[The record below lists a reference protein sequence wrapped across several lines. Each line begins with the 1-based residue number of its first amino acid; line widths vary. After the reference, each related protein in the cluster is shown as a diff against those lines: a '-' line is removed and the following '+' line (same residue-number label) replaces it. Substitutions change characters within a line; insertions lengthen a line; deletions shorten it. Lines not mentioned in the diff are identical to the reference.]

1 MKFKITHILLLFSL
15 FVSAKT
21 FAQCRP
27 AHLQCEYLSNPL
39 GVDVQ
44 QPRLTWNLSACSA
57 GTHQKSYSI
66 VVGTDSVSVLGG
78 RGSVW
83 QSGEVASDDMLVV
96 LPAGLLKPFT
106 RYYWQVN
113 VIDHKGNTY
122 KSPVAAFETALLSSA
137 DWKGAWITDGID
149 VNQKPAGYFRK
160 AFGITKPIKSA
171 RAYIVAAGLYELYIN
186 GKKVGNHRLDPMFT
200 RFDRRNLYV
209 TLDVT
214 ALLNNG
220 QNALGV
226 MLGNGWYNHQ
236 STAVWFFDKTPWR
249 ARPKFC
255 MDVRITYADGTTET
269 VSTDNTW
276 KTSHGPLIF
285 NSIYTAEHYDARLEQ
300 NGWNTSSF
308 IDTAWKN
315 AIYTS
320 APSKNIVSQQ
330 MYPVRDVQELKPV
343 SVKKTNSGSYVY
355 DFGQNIAG
363 VSEIKV
369 QGKAGTT
376 LRLIHGERLKA
387 DGHVDQSNI
396 DYHYRPTDDK
406 DPFHQ
411 DILILSGK
419 KEDTFRATF
428 NYKGFQY
435 VEVVSTEPLNLN
447 NESLKAY
454 FMHSDVPVVGKIQS
468 SSTLLNKI
476 WQATN
481 NSYLSNF
488 FGYPTDC
495 PQREKN
501 GWTGDAHIAVET
513 GLYNFDGKTVYE
525 KWLADHRDEQQ
536 PNGVLPAIIPT
547 AMWGYDW
554 ANGPDWTSTIAI
566 IPWNLYL
573 FYGDKRPLEQN
584 YEALKKYVDHIE
596 SLSPAGLTD
605 WGLGDWIPI
614 KSQSNKELTSSIYY
628 FIDAGILA
636 KAAKVLNKQADYEKY
651 QALANKIK
659 SAVNSKF
666 YNRNTGLYCSGY
678 QTELSAPLYWGL
690 VPDGEVAKVAKNL
703 ALRVEADGGL
713 DVGLL
718 GSKTILN
725 ALSENGYADVAYKL
739 ASNDAYPS
747 WGWWIKNGATTLYE
761 NWKIEG
767 SSDISLNHIMFG
779 EVSAWYYKALGG
791 IFPDASAPGFKNI
804 ILKPN
809 FVNGLTRFSAVHTG
823 PYGDISSSWKKAGNK
838 VSYEVTIPAN
848 STAALSVK
856 ASKVRSKSSTPGLKI
871 DQSVD
876 GTFSVKLQP
885 GNYKF
890 DIQL

>member
-1 MKFKITHILLLFSL
+1 MKWISAIAVV
-15 FVSAKT
+15 VSVLGASNAG
-21 FAQCRP
+21 FAQCKP
-27 AHLQCEYLSNPL
+27 AHLQCENLTSPL
-39 GVDVQ
+39 GIDVQ
-44 QPRLTWNLSACSA
+44 QPRLTWNLLGCTPGAR
-57 GTHQKSYSI
+57 QESYNI
-66 VVGTDSVSVLGG
+66 VVGTDSVAVSVGKG
-78 RGSVW
+78 NVWHSGSINK
-83 QSGEVASDDMLVV
+83 DDMLAVV
-96 LPAGLLKPFT
+96 PVGLLKSFT
-106 RYYWQVN
+106 RYYWQVTVN
-113 VIDHKGNTY
+113 NNGGASSSSAVSN
-122 KSPVAAFETALLSSA
+122 FETALMSST
-137 DWKGAWITDGID
+137 DWKGAWITDGIN
-149 VNQKPAGYFRK
+149 VNEKPAGYFRK
-160 AFGITKPIKSA
+160 AFKLSKPVKSA
-171 RAYIVAAGLYELYIN
+171 RAYIVAAGLYELYLN

-200 RFDRRNLYV
+200 RFDRRNLYI
-209 TLDVT
+209 THDVT
-214 ALLNNG
+214 AMLNNG

-226 MLGNGWYNHQ
+226 LLGNGWYNHQ

-255 MDVRITYADGTTET
+255 MDVRVTYADGTTEII
-269 VSTDNTW
+269 STDNTW
-276 KTSHGPLIF
+276 KTSHGPLTF

-300 NGWNTSSF
+300 NGWNTTSF

-315 AIYTS
+315 AIFTS
-320 APSKNIVSQQ
+320 APSKNIVAQQ
-330 MYPVRDVQELKPV
+330 LYPIRDVQSLKPV
-343 SVKKTNSGSYVY
+343 SIKKSNTGSYVF
-355 DFGQNIAG
+355 DFGQNMAG

-369 QGKAGTT
+369 KGNAGTT
-376 LRLIHGERLKA
+376 LRLIHGERLKP

-435 VEVVSTEPLNLN
+435 VEVVSSEPVNLTK
-447 NESLKAY
+447 ESMIAY
-454 FMHSDVPVVGKIQS
+454 FMHSDVPAVGKIQS

-636 KAAKVLNKQADYEKY
+636 KAAKVLGKQSDYERY
-651 QALANKIK
+651 QALADKIK
-659 SAVNSKF
+659 NSVNKKF
-666 YNRNTGLYCSGY
+666 YDQATGLYCSGY

-690 VPDGEVAKVAKNL
+690 VPDGEKAKVAKNL
-703 ALRVEADGGL
+703 ASRVQADGGL

-725 ALSENGYADVAYKL
+725 ALSENGYADLAYKL
-739 ASNDAYPS
+739 ASNEKYPS

-779 EVSAWYYKALGG
+779 EISAWYYKALGG
-791 IFPDASAPGFKNI
+791 IFPDSNAPGFKTVT
-804 ILKPN
+804 LKPN
-809 FVNGLTRFSAVHTG
+809 FVNGLTQFSATHTG
-823 PYGDISSSWKKAGNK
+823 PYGDIVSSWKKKDNK
-838 VSYEVTIPAN
+838 VTYEVIVPAN
-848 STAALSVK
+848 SNAVLEVK
-856 ASKVRSKSSTPGLKI
+856 ATDIRSKTPASGLKI
-871 DQSVD
+871 NQPSAGLYSVQLQS
-876 GTFSVKLQP
+876 GS
-885 GNYKF
+885 YKF

>member
-1 MKFKITHILLLFSL
+1 MKWISVIAVV
-15 FVSAKT
+15 VSFLGASNVG
-21 FAQCRP
+21 FAQCKP
-27 AHLQCEYLSNPL
+27 AHLQCESLTSPL
-39 GVDVQ
+39 GIDVQ
-44 QPRLTWNLSACSA
+44 QPRLTWNLLGCTA
-57 GTHQKSYSI
+57 GAQQVSYNI
-66 VVGTDSVSVLGG
+66 VVGTDSVAVSAGKG
-78 RGSVW
+78 NVW
-83 QSGEVASDDMLVV
+83 QSGSINRDDMLAVV
-96 LPAGLLKPFT
+96 PSGLLQSFT
-106 RYYWQVN
+106 RYYWQVTVKN
-113 VIDHKGNTY
+113 NAGTSATSVVSN
-122 KSPVAAFETALLSSA
+122 FETALMSSA
-137 DWKGAWITDGID
+137 DWRGAWITDGIN
-149 VNQKPAGYFRK
+149 VNEKPAGYFRK
-160 AFGITKPIKSA
+160 AFKLTKPVKSA
-171 RAYIVAAGLYELYIN
+171 RAYIVAAGLYELYLN

-200 RFDRRNLYV
+200 RFDRRNLYI
-209 TLDVT
+209 THDVT
-214 ALLNNG
+214 AMLNNG

-226 MLGNGWYNHQ
+226 LLGNGWYNHQ

-255 MDVRITYADGTTET
+255 MDVHITYADGTKEII
-269 VSTDNTW
+269 STDNTW

-300 NGWNTSSF
+300 NGWNTASF

-320 APSKNIVSQQ
+320 APSKNIVAQQ
-330 MYPVRDVQELKPV
+330 LYPIRDVQALKPV
-343 SVKKTNSGSYVY
+343 GLKKLNTGSYVF
-355 DFGQNIAG
+355 DFGHNMAG
-363 VSEIKV
+363 VSQIKV
-369 QGKAGTT
+369 KGSAGTT
-376 LRLIHGERLKA
+376 LRLIHGERLKP

-435 VEVVSTEPLNLN
+435 VEVVSSEPVSLTK
-447 NESLKAY
+447 ESMIAY
-454 FMHSDVPVVGKIQS
+454 FMHSDVPAVGKIQS

-513 GLYNFDGKTVYE
+513 GLYNFDGKTIYE

-584 YEALKKYVDHIE
+584 YEGLKRYVDHIE

-636 KAAKVLNKQADYEKY
+636 KAAKVLGKQSDHEKY
-651 QALANKIK
+651 HALADKIK
-659 SAVNSKF
+659 NSVNKKF
-666 YNRNTGLYCSGY
+666 YNQSTGSYCSGY

-690 VPDGEVAKVAKNL
+690 VPDGDKAKVAKNL
-703 ALRVEADGGL
+703 ALRVQADGGL

-725 ALSENGYADVAYKL
+725 ALSENGYTDLAYKL
-739 ASNDAYPS
+739 ASNEKYPS

-779 EVSAWYYKALGG
+779 EISAWYYKALGG
-791 IFPDASAPGFKNI
+791 IFPDANAPGFKTV

-809 FVNGLTRFSAVHTG
+809 FVNGLTQFSATHTG
-823 PYGDISSSWKKAGNK
+823 PYGDIVSSWKKKGNK
-838 VSYEVTIPAN
+838 VSYDVTVPAN
-848 STAALSVK
+848 SNAVLEVK
-856 ASKVRSKSSTPGLKI
+856 ATNIKSKSPASGVKINQSSAGLYSMQL
-871 DQSVD
+871 QS
-876 GTFSVKLQP
+876 GS
-885 GNYKF
+885 YRF